1 MERKEVTSTSI
12 KSVGYD
18 PKAQVLEVEF
28 KPKGRLYQ
36 YSNVPAKEYEA
47 LLKAESKGRYFNRY
61 LKDFYPTKRLDK

>member
-18 PKAQVLEVEF
+18 PATQTLEVEF

-36 YSNVPAKEYEA
+36 YANVPEKEYSA
-47 LLKAESKGRYFNRY
+47 LLNAPSKGRYFNQY